1 MEYQNDGTD
10 KHSAVG
16 GVVDGVTEK
25 LDFSNVAVRDFAPLG
40 GNRPEAVVVGCAA
53 MSLYTG
59 GLAVGVNV
67 APDVLDTA
75 LAMLC
80 APIIVTCPQDVCCQR
95 TAFRCPCVSV
105 RLRTADASVLEADL
119 RSINVDTSCKL
130 SVVVQLISATTAA
143 ADTVTEISDSF
154 LRECQELQIIDLK
167 NTVVQRVGDSFASYC
182 PRSYGDPA

>member
-40 GNRPEAVVVGCAA
+40 GNRPEAVVIGCAA

-75 LAMLC
+75 
-80 APIIVTCPQDVCCQR
+80 
-95 TAFRCPCVSV
+95 
-105 RLRTADASVLEADL
+105 
-119 RSINVDTSCKL
+119 
-130 SVVVQLISATTAA
+130 
-143 ADTVTEISDSF
+143 
-154 LRECQELQIIDLK
+154 RE
-167 NTVVQRVGDSFASYC
+167 RA
-182 PRSYGDPA
+182 